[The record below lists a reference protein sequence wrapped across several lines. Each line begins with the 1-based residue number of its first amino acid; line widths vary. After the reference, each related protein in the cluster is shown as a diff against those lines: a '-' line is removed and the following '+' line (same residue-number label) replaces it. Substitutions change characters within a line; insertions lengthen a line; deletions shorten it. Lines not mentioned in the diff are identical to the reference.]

1 MPQNLIMFT
10 VHFMT
15 ISNHCNEIIKVS
27 VCKFCWY
34 LTSHPQLYLPT
45 SQIETLQTPMLFI
58 MDFLHFLLSFTT
70 LEVTEA
76 SMNVNNMI
84 TTVTSYK

>member
-1 MPQNLIMFT
+1 
-10 VHFMT
+10 
-15 ISNHCNEIIKVS
+15 
-27 VCKFCWY
+27 
-34 LTSHPQLYLPT
+34 
-45 SQIETLQTPMLFI
+45 MLFI